1 MKGLFSVDNP
11 VMHFI
16 AKVGYLWWLDILFV
30 ITSLPVFTIGVSIT
44 ALDYACMKLLDDE
57 GSVTANYFKS
67 WKENFKQGSGLSIL
81 YIVFAALLPLAL
93 IFYNRMDQSELKIM
107 WAVVIAIGIFYLI
120 SLSWVFAI
128 QAKFKHKIMDTIQ
141 YSFVIAFQNLPE
153 TFLILITIVAVAFL
167 NMTQPYIVLFITLNF
182 GIGWCFYLFAYFY
195 RNVFDRYINKTAH
208 QKASKDATPILK

>member
-16 AKVGYLWWLDILFV
+16 AKVGYLWWLDILFI
-30 ITSLPVFTIGVSIT
+30 ITSVPVFTIGVSIT
-44 ALDYACMKLLDDE
+44 ALNYACMKLLDDE

-67 WKENFKQGSGLSIL
+67 WKENFKQGSGLGIL
-81 YIVFAALLPLAL
+81 YIVFAALLAIAL
-93 IFYNRMDQSELKIM
+93 VFYNRMDNSDLKIM
-107 WAVVIAIGIFYLI
+107 WAIVIAICIFYFI

-128 QAKFKHKIMDTIQ
+128 QAKFIHPIKETIH

-153 TFLILITIVAVAFL
+153 TFLIMITIAAVVFM
-167 NMTQPYIVLFITLNF
+167 NMSLPYIVLFITLNF

-195 RNVFDRYINKTAH
+195 SHVFDRYINKDKH
-208 QKASKDATPILK
+208 RKISNVMNPILK